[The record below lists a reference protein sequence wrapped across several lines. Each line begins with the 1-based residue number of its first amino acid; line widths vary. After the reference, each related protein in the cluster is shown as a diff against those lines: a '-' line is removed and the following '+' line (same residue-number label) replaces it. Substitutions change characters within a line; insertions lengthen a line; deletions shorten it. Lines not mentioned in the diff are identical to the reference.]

1 MDTKTLNL
9 FDDVDGDEKLKEM
22 MKRMGEFI
30 AYFEVAE
37 EKMSQWKRDVE
48 QSIQDN
54 QVTLNEQLDDIREV
68 ANELRDVMTEAGVAR
83 WRLAAES
90 ALQEGKDHIKTLEST
105 SKNHLDNIHA
115 ANEEFN
121 KLAKKSFDRLDR
133 ASAYT
138 IKNISEAVSSFRI
151 NDFQR
156 MAEQS
161 CELVQET
168 SASAISRLRDLVKWF
183 HWKNLGLAFAITIF
197 ATITVGLY
205 LSDEMPWEI
214 HKQVVAQRNVGQ
226 AVLSAWHDLQETDKE
241 LILQHAKKEGTL
253 T

>member
-9 FDDVDGDEKLKEM
+9 FDDVDGDERLKEM

-37 EKMSQWKRDVE
+37 ERMSQWKRDVE
-48 QSIQDN
+48 KTIEDN
-54 QVTLNEQLDDIREV
+54 QAVLNEQLEDIREV
-68 ANELRDVMTEAGVAR
+68 TSELREVMTEAGVAR

-90 ALQEGKDHIKTLEST
+90 ALSEGKDHIKTLEALSQ
-105 SKNHLDNIHA
+105 NHLETVQS
-115 ANEEFN
+115 ANEEFS

-138 IKNISEAVSSFRI
+138 IKNISEAISAFRI

-161 CELVQET
+161 CEIVQEA
-168 SASAISRLRDLVKWF
+168 SASAITRLRDLVKWF
-183 HWKNLGLAFAITIF
+183 HWKNLGLAFAITLF

-226 AVLSAWHDLQETDKE
+226 AVLSAWHDLHDADRE
-241 LILQHAKKEGTL
+241 LILRHTKKDSSIT
-253 T
+253 